1 MIFVPPIFRRLARDR
16 RGGSAAEYA
25 MVVPL
30 LLVFIFAVID
40 GGRFMW
46 RYNRAEKATQAGA
59 RVAAV
64 TQFIPT
70 GLSASWVGATV
81 NGTIL
86 TQGDNIPTSAIGTIT
101 CSAPAGTLGCTCIGT
116 SVASPLSCPGTIN
129 STGWDAIVSRVI
141 LMEPAATAAN
151 IVVEYRGSGLGYAGD
166 PSGLDIAPLVTVKL
180 KDLTFQP
187 ASLLIFGKINYDMPV
202 FATTLTAEDS
212 VGTHSN

>member
-1 MIFVPPIFRRLARDR
+1 MIFVLPIFRRLARDR

-30 LLVFIFAVID
+30 LLVFIFATID

-70 GLSASWVGATV
+70 GLTGTWVGATV

-86 TQGDNIPTSAIGTIT
+86 TQGDTIPASAIGTIT
-101 CSAPAGTLGCTCIGT
+101 CSAPAGTLGCTCSGT
-116 SVASPLSCPGTIN
+116 SVASPLSCPGTVD
-129 STGWDAIVSRVI
+129 STGWAAIVSRVI
-141 LMEPAATAAN
+141 LMEPAATEAN
-151 IVVEYRGSGLGYAGD
+151 ISVEYRGSGLGYAGD

-180 KDLTFQP
+180 TGLTFQP
-187 ASLLIFGKINYDMPV
+187 ASLLIFGKINYAMPV

>member
-1 MIFVPPIFRRLARDR
+1 MSLLPPILRRLARDR

-30 LLVFIFAVID
+30 LLVFIFATID

-64 TQFIPT
+64 TQIIPS
-70 GLSASWVGATV
+70 GLAASWVGVTV
-81 NGTIL
+81 GGNIL
-86 TQGDNIPTSAIGTIT
+86 TQGDTIPPSAIGTIT
-101 CSAPAGTLGCTCIGT
+101 CIKPSGTLSC
-116 SVASPLSCPGTIN
+116 SCPNVVAPVVCLPKIA
-129 STGWDAIVSRVI
+129 TGWTAIADRVK
-141 LMEPAATAAN
+141 LMEPAATDAN
-151 IVVEYRGSGLGYAGD
+151 IVVEYRDSGLGYAGD
-166 PSGLDIAPLVTVKL
+166 PSGLDIAPLVTVRL

-187 ASLLIFGKINYDMPV
+187 ASLLIFGQTNYKMPE
-202 FATTLTAEDS
+202 FTTTLTAEDS

>member
-1 MIFVPPIFRRLARDR
+1 MIFVLPIFRRLARDR

-25 MVVPL
+25 MVLPL

-64 TQFIPT
+64 TQIIPS
-70 GLSASWVGATV
+70 GLAASWVGVTV

-86 TQGDNIPTSAIGTIT
+86 TQGDIIPASAIGTII
-101 CSAPAGTLGCTCIGT
+101 CKKPAGTLICDCQSVVAGVTCL
-116 SVASPLSCPGTIN
+116 PIN
-129 STGWDAIVSRVI
+129 TTGWDAIVSRVK
-141 LMEPAATAAN
+141 LMEPAATDAN
-151 IVVEYRGSGLGYAGD
+151 ILVEYRDSGLGYAGD